1 MSNPAQPP
9 IVMTIGGHD
18 PGAGAGIGADLKTL
32 SAHRCF
38 AVSAVTVV
46 TAQNTLG
53 VEASWPLPAAMVEA
67 QLRALL
73 DDLPPRAVKT
83 GFLGRAE
90 TVETVAAAAPRLP
103 NLVADPVLADR
114 TGRPLADR
122 RTADAYLEL
131 LLPAA
136 VLATPN
142 HREAAL
148 LTGRPVT
155 DLGGQRR
162 AARELAQITGTA
174 ALVTGGKLRGPRPV
188 DVLCDGREVREIAGR
203 WVRSRNVH
211 GSGDA
216 LSASIAARLA
226 RGVSLEAAVAEAKA
240 WVSRAI
246 AGAAPW
252 RLGAGEGPLDPF
264 GWG

>member
-1 MSNPAQPP
+1 MAGPAPPP
-9 IVMTIGGHD
+9 IVLTMGGSD
-18 PGAGAGIGADLKTL
+18 SGAGAGIQADLKTL

-38 AVSAVTVV
+38 AVTVVTAV

-53 VEASWPLPAAMVEA
+53 VESVWPVETEMVEA
-67 QLRALL
+67 QLEALL
-73 DDLPPRAVKT
+73 DDLPPRAAKT

-90 TVETVAAAAPRLP
+90 IIETAAAAAPRLP
-103 NLVADPVLADR
+103 HLVADPVLADR
-114 TGRPLADR
+114 TGRPIVEQSAV
-122 RTADAYLEL
+122 DAYLNQ

-136 VLATPN
+136 TLATPN

-148 LTGRPVT
+148 LTGRPVN
-155 DLGGQRR
+155 DLGEQRR
-162 AARELAQITGTA
+162 AAQDLAQTIGVPV
-174 ALVTGGKLRGPRPV
+174 LVTGGKLRGPRPV
-188 DVLCDGREVREIAGR
+188 DVLSDGREVREIAGR

-226 RGVSLEAAVAEAKA
+226 AGASLEAAVAEAKA

-252 RLGAGEGPLDPF
+252 RLGGGEGPLDPF

>member
-1 MSNPAQPP
+1 MAGPAPPP
-9 IVMTIGGHD
+9 IVLTMGGSD
-18 PGAGAGIGADLKTL
+18 SGAGAGIQADLKTL

-38 AVSAVTVV
+38 AVTVVTAV

-53 VEASWPLPAAMVEA
+53 VESVWPVEAEMVEA
-67 QLRALL
+67 QLEALL
-73 DDLPPRAVKT
+73 DDLPPKAAKT

-90 TVETVAAAAPRLP
+90 IIETAAAPRLP
-103 NLVADPVLADR
+103 HLVADPVLVDR
-114 TGRPLADR
+114 AGRPIVEQSAV
-122 RTADAYLEL
+122 DAYLNH
-131 LLPAA
+131 LLPTA

-148 LTGRPVT
+148 LTGRPVN
-155 DLGGQRR
+155 DLGEQRR
-162 AARELAQITGTA
+162 AAQELAQTIGVPV
-174 ALVTGGKLRGPRPV
+174 LVTGGKLRGPRPV
-188 DVLCDGREVREIAGR
+188 DVLSDGREVREIAGR

-226 RGVSLEAAVAEAKA
+226 AGASLEAAIAEAKA

-252 RLGAGEGPLDPF
+252 RLGGGEGPLDPF